1 MPGLSDLLCGCTL
14 TNLARASSTTI
25 EAPVQ
30 RQASSSSTAPGT
42 RGLVQ
47 VCHYEATPEDEL
59 DVQLSLQ
66 LMAFDRSLAASLLMR
81 RLGPGEYELDGR
93 RVRVSWA
100 PAVEG
105 GIAELL
111 VQEATR
117 EGDELKG
124 ECAKMPLL
132 AYFKQVADVAAS
144 LGGRSVGA
152 PTVARVPVKERLTF
166 TAGPQHSIDDMGME
180 RLRSMRV
187 ACEQARLREHA
198 AEEYEREREREA
210 SVTRQLDQEG
220 FGAQMRSASQTS
232 LGSRHS
238 MHSRDGFGPHM
249 RSASQTSLGSRVR
262 VLTPES
268 RPGAVP
274 IGNGPLSGML
284 ASAGATR
291 AHMPLGSISAR
302 AGSPA
307 PVVATRPQ
315 QPPGSFARAQT
326 PPPMLPTR
334 SNSAHV
340 LPSHCRTGL
349 SGSMPPLPVPVPIVV
364 VDKQQM
370 K

>member
-30 RQASSSSTAPGT
+30 RQASSSSAAP

-47 VCHYEATPEDEL
+47 VCHYEATPEDDL
-59 DVQLSLQ
+59 DVQVSLQ
-66 LMAFDRSLAASLLMR
+66 LMAFDRSLAADLLMR

-100 PAVEG
+100 PATEG

-117 EGDELKG
+117 EGDEVDG

-166 TAGPQHSIDDMGME
+166 TAGPQNTIDDMGME

-210 SVTRQLDQEG
+210 SVTRQLSPEG
-220 FGAQMRSASQTS
+220 FGARIRSASQTS
-232 LGSRHS
+232 IG
-238 MHSRDGFGPHM
+238 SRDGFGPQM

-268 RPGAVP
+268 RSGAAP
-274 IGNGPLSGML
+274 IGNGPLTGML
-284 ASAGATR
+284 AGAGATR
-291 AHMPLGSISAR
+291 AHLPLGSISAR
-302 AGSPA
+302 AGSP
-307 PVVATRPQ
+307 PIVAARPQ
-315 QPPGSFARAQT
+315 QPLGSFARAQT
-326 PPPMLPTR
+326 PPPPLPSR

-340 LPSHCRTGL
+340 LPSHCRTGF
-349 SGSMPPLPVPVPIVV
+349 SGSMPPLPVPVPVVV
-364 VDKQQM
+364 VDKQLM